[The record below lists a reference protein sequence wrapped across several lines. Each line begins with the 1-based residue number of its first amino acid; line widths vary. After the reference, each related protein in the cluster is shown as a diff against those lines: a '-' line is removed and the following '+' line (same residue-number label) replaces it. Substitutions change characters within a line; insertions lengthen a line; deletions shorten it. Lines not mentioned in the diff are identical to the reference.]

1 MCIRDR
7 HYRKSKGKT
16 EGDGEK
22 NFLYQLYRTYERMVN
37 FSEDGKYYSGS
48 VVLFMRIRD
57 VLLIMALGLRIFIGF
72 WMVRQDRGVL

>member
-1 MCIRDR
+1 MVNLK

-37 FSEDGKYYSGS
+37 FSEDGKYYSGFS
-48 VVLFMRIRD
+48 R
-57 VLLIMALGLRIFIGF
+57 LIHEDKGCPFDNGAWVEDIYWDLYGKAG
-72 WMVRQDRGVL
+72 